1 MIPRL
6 PLGSSPID
14 TRKNFYR
21 RFYMGDEAVQ
31 PEVNQEDVGV
41 KEILEVLEGL
51 KEVGLL
57 AKKAMADGKISI
69 SDFPLLMQLLTKHQM
84 LNDAIKDIKLVPTEV
99 KNLSGDEAA
108 LIVGKVYSIF
118 SEIKNA

>member
-1 MIPRL
+1 
-6 PLGSSPID
+6 
-14 TRKNFYR
+14 
-21 RFYMGDEAVQ
+21 MGDEAVQ

>member
-1 MIPRL
+1 
-6 PLGSSPID
+6 
-14 TRKNFYR
+14 
-21 RFYMGDEAVQ
+21 MGDEAVQ

-69 SDFPLLMQLLTKHQM
+69 SDFPLLMQLLSKHQM

-99 KNLSGDEAA
+99 KNLSGDEAT

>member
-1 MIPRL
+1 
-6 PLGSSPID
+6 
-14 TRKNFYR
+14 
-21 RFYMGDEAVQ
+21 MGDEVTQ
-31 PEVNQEDVGV
+31 PEVVQEDVGV

-69 SDFPLLMQLLTKHQM
+69 SDFPLLMQLLSKHQM

-99 KNLSGDEAA
+99 KNLSGDEAT